1 MRAWQVRKRGEPADV
16 LERVDLEPPAPGPG
30 QATVRV
36 AAAGLGLPDVLMC
49 RGVYPL
55 TPALP
60 FVCGQ
65 EVTGTVTA
73 VGDGVELAVGT
84 KVMGVTVF
92 TEGWGGFADE
102 CLVFPNS
109 TFPVPAGLS
118 DEEAAGFWIPHM
130 TAWIGLVDRGGL
142 QPEDELVVLGA
153 GGGSGAAAIQLG
165 KALRARVIAVVG
177 DDARAELC
185 RSLGAD
191 AVIDHRAGPL
201 GDAILAATG
210 GRGADVVYDPVGGDA
225 GEAAARALARYGRL
239 LAIGFASGRWPQ
251 VPVHEL
257 VVSNTSI
264 VGVLAGGYSRAELEG
279 VHARLS
285 GLIASE
291 ALRTTVTEAVP
302 FDDLPR
308 ALQRVADRAVVGK
321 VVMVAAPSA
330 RVDQS

>member
-1 MRAWQVRKRGEPADV
+1 MRAWQVGRQGEPADV
-16 LERVDLEPPAPGPG
+16 LERVDLELPAPGRG
-30 QATVRV
+30 QARIRV

-65 EVTGTVTA
+65 EATGTVTA
-73 VGDGVELAVGT
+73 VGDGVDLAVGT

-92 TEGWGGFADE
+92 TEGRGGFADE
-102 CLVFPNS
+102 CLVFPDS

-130 TAWIGLVDRGGL
+130 TAWIGLVDRGRL
-142 QPEDELVVLGA
+142 QPEETLVVLGA

-165 KALRARVIAVVG
+165 RALGARVIAVVG
-177 DDARAELC
+177 DDARARLC
-185 RSLGAD
+185 RSLGVD

-201 GDAILAATG
+201 RDAILDATA
-210 GRGADVVYDPVGGDA
+210 GRGTDVVYDPVGGDA
-225 GEAAARALARYGRL
+225 GEAAARAMARYGRL

-257 VVSNTSI
+257 VMTNTSI
-264 VGVLAGGYSRAELEG
+264 VGVLAGGYSRSELG
-279 VHARLS
+279 NVHARLS
-285 GLIASE
+285 DLVARG
-291 ALRTTVTEAVP
+291 ALRTTVTEIVS
-302 FDDLPR
+302 FDDLPQ
-308 ALQRVADRAVVGK
+308 ALQRLADRALVGK
-321 VVMVAAPSA
+321 AVMVANA
-330 RVDQS
+330 